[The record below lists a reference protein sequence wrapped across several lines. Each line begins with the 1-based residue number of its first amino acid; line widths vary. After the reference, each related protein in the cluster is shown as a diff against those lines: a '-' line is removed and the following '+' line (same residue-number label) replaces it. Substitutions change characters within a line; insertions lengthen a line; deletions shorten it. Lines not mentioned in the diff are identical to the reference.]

1 MSALI
6 RHPAAASSR
15 DDVAASMR
23 AVLGTPHVPR
33 VLTGSLVGRLPVAAA
48 PLAILLCLADTGSG
62 YGWASAVAAIYGLAA
77 TIGQPALGRLADRYG
92 QKATLLGSASA
103 SCVALGTL
111 AALQPHAHALCAVA
125 AAVAGAAT
133 PPLEGALRALWPRMV
148 PQHLQQAALGMDVA
162 SQSVLFALGPLLVTA
177 LVSLSGPTAALA
189 LVGSIGLV
197 GTWTMASSGPSRS
210 QHGHPQRGDWLGP
223 LRSRE
228 LRAMAS
234 VLGLVGVCL
243 GAQNVAAP
251 AWAQQ
256 DGSRAGAGLLL
267 GAFSAGSAIGGV
279 IFTRRRETGIRA
291 LALCLLAFTFGW
303 IPLVAAPSQLWL
315 MTALAVLPGLAL
327 SPLLGRV
334 FERVGRAV
342 EPTWA
347 TEAFS
352 WLVTAVGIGSAAGT
366 AAVGALIDR
375 TGPSAAYGFA
385 GACAAGAL
393 TLLAFQQPRPRKKKR
408 THATAPVGS

>member
-1 MSALI
+1 MPALT
-6 RHPAAASSR
+6 RHLTAASSR
-15 DDVAASMR
+15 DDLAAPMR
-23 AVLGTPHVPR
+23 AVLGAPHVPR

-48 PLAILLCLADTGSG
+48 PLAILLCLADAGSG
-62 YGWASAVAAIYGLAA
+62 YMWASAVAAIYGLAA

-92 QKATLLGSASA
+92 QKPTLLGSASV
-103 SCVALGTL
+103 SCVAFIAL
-111 AALQPHAHALCAVA
+111 AALPARAPLLCAVA

-148 PQHLQQAALGMDVA
+148 QQHLQQAALGMDVA

-177 LVSLSGPTAALA
+177 IVSLSGPATALA
-189 LVGSIGLV
+189 LVGSMGLV
-197 GTWTMASSGPSRS
+197 GTWAMASSAPSRS
-210 QHGHPQRGDWLGP
+210 QHGHPRHGDWLGP

-243 GAQNVAAP
+243 GAQNVAAT

-256 DGSRAGAGLLL
+256 AGSRAGAGLLL

-279 IFTRRRETGIRA
+279 FFTRRRETSIRA
-291 LALCLLAFTFGW
+291 LALCLLAFTLGW
-303 IPLVAAPSQLWL
+303 VPLVVAPSQLWV

-327 SPLLGRV
+327 SPLLGRI

-342 EPTWA
+342 DPAWA

-393 TLLAFQQPRPRKKKR
+393 SLLAFQQPRPRKETR